1 MTTTKKILISM
12 ALLGSSVLF
21 ASDGATL
28 YKSCATCH
36 GANGEKP
43 ALGKSEVIKGWDSK
57 KVQEALAGYKAG
69 TYGKAM
75 KGVMKGQVTKLS
87 DEDIKVLGDYIASFK

>member
-1 MTTTKKILISM
+1 MTTTKKILISL
-12 ALLGSSVLF
+12 ALLGSSTLF
-21 ASDGATL
+21 ANNAALL

-36 GANGEKP
+36 GATGEKA

-57 KVQEALAGYKAG
+57 KVQESLVGYKTG

-75 KGVMKGQVTKLS
+75 KGVMKGQVARLS